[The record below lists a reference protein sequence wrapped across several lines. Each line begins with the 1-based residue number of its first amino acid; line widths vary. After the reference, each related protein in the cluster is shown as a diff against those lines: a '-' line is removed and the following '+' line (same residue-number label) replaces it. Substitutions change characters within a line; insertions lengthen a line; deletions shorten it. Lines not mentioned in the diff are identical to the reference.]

1 MKKIKRLLYDFL
13 TAYRLKKD
21 INYYVKMSGKNENPD
36 YWHNSRR
43 DTIMSCGKRYIK
55 NGLIRNMLASYFK
68 QSRKKYPYI
77 INQAWIDNKKTY
89 IDYHKMSNH
98 IKSVNELKE
107 KLNNGET
114 VYITKFSEQSVYK
127 GELFNQYGSI
137 YSPINKKET
146 YILCESTLP
155 YDEYHKT
162 NIRYSTNEEIENYN
176 KIQKEIDSLQLIIE
190 QKENDLWDIKRNLQN
205 LYALR

>member
-1 MKKIKRLLYDFL
+1 
-13 TAYRLKKD
+13 
-21 INYYVKMSGKNENPD
+21 MSGKNENPD

-43 DTIMSCGKRYIK
+43 DTIMSCGKRYDK

-77 INQAWIDNKKTY
+77 INQSWIDNKKTY
-89 IDYHKMSNH
+89 VDYHKMPNH

-127 GELFNQYGSI
+127 GELFNQYGAI
-137 YSPINKKET
+137 YSPIDKKET

-162 NIRYSTNEEIENYN
+162 NIRYSTTKEIENYN
-176 KIQKEIDSLQLIIE
+176 KTQKEIDSLLLIIE
-190 QKENDLWDIKRNLQN
+190 QKENELWDIKKNLQN